1 MVLQK
6 VPQFNFE
13 NGYIPEE
20 SFQLL
25 HERPNIENSNQ
36 ANLNDFVTNRQHCLL
51 IGNNKLNE
59 LNNRTKRRGRQIVCS
74 TQRVCLLKLTK
85 EVSGS
90 NVGSPDARKSFVV
103 QICAMPSR
111 GCVFDSDHKHRHT
124 TFLITLSWSIHV
136 QVLFLFS
143 PLQAIFFFC
152 FHPSIF
158 RSISFLFSQCICL

>member
-1 MVLQK
+1 VPRIIFELPFRYAVLWVHFRELLMVLQK

-103 QICAMPSR
+103 QICAMPSEPHR
-111 GCVFDSDHKHRHT
+111 GT
-124 TFLITLSWSIHV
+124 
-136 QVLFLFS
+136 
-143 PLQAIFFFC
+143 
-152 FHPSIF
+152 
-158 RSISFLFSQCICL
+158 